1 MDFSKKWLK
10 FLLHFFKKIKILRKI
25 KIPNPTYLSSPNS
38 LLLSILY
45 QYTPFSQPKSSYGA
59 KKSKNVKKRH
69 FTPIFA
75 PKVPHIMFFR
85 KNVTRVFAL
94 SQKVSGGLAKF
105 QRDLTYSFR
114 ELDFFCKKRIKG
126 KCSFEPTGPLPLS
139 LLNAKAGRGGH
150 LDRSVTCGAWVLWAW
165 FVSIGLGAIS
175 FKPCGTR
182 RKRAPEGCSFTA
194 RMSCETVSDE
204 LCRVS
209 QKQHDKTFCIWS
221 VMVKK
226 DLWHFQWLKLHLIS
240 L

>member
-150 LDRSVTCGAWVLWAW
+150 LVVTV
-165 FVSIGLGAIS
+165 
-175 FKPCGTR
+175 
-182 RKRAPEGCSFTA
+182 AP
-194 RMSCETVSDE
+194 
-204 LCRVS
+204 LY
-209 QKQHDKTFCIWS
+209 
-221 VMVKK
+221 
-226 DLWHFQWLKLHLIS
+226 QWLSKE
-240 L
+240 

>member
-150 LDRSVTCGAWVLWAW
+150 LEFFVAPLYHSFLTSRFRGGRSR
-165 FVSIGLGAIS
+165 
-175 FKPCGTR
+175 GTLNALAKKSTLR
-182 RKRAPEGCSFTA
+182 VFFCSKV
-194 RMSCETVSDE
+194 MWNDLE
-204 LCRVS
+204 L
-209 QKQHDKTFCIWS
+209 
-221 VMVKK
+221 
-226 DLWHFQWLKLHLIS
+226 
-240 L
+240 